1 MSNLDNYHP
10 FRQSVNLKD
19 GSSSNT
25 MSSSEAHNSG
35 SDGNGKDEKD
45 YIPLLSWKTKLRL
58 LIGGFAL
65 SFLLYIGGTVY
76 DYLAPLLAPFGKNKS
91 HAGQNVQSDF
101 EGAHSAA
108 LVFDK
113 NDLNER
119 GREVSSARKKAGF
132 FASMFCKG
140 GKKSSFCE

>member
-19 GSSSNT
+19 ASSSNT
-25 MSSSEAHNSG
+25 MKPAIDNNEASSKNI
-35 SDGNGKDEKD
+35 DEKE
-45 YIPLLSWKTKLRL
+45 YKPFLSWKTKLRL

-65 SFLLYIGGTVY
+65 SLLFYIGSGVY
-76 DYLAPLLAPFGKNKS
+76 SYVAPLLEPFGE
-91 HAGQNVQSDF
+91 GRDQLRMQSDF
-101 EGAHSAA
+101 EGANSAA

-119 GREVSSARKKAGF
+119 GREVNSARKKAGF
-132 FASMFCKG
+132 FASIFCKG

>member
-1 MSNLDNYHP
+1 MSNLDNFHP

-19 GSSSNT
+19 GSSSNQ
-25 MSSSEAHNSG
+25 MQPAQSG
-35 SDGNGKDEKD
+35 SQDNQGGAKDKD
-45 YIPLLSWKTKLRL
+45 DIEYNPLLSWKTKLRL
-58 LIGGFAL
+58 LIGAFAVSL
-65 SFLLYIGGTVY
+65 MFYIFSSASSILG
-76 DYLAPLLAPFGKNKS
+76 PLLEPFGRNAKS
-91 HAGQNVQSDF
+91 NNVKLEHIEEPQS
-101 EGAHSAA
+101 

-119 GREVSSARKKAGF
+119 GREVGHARKKAGF